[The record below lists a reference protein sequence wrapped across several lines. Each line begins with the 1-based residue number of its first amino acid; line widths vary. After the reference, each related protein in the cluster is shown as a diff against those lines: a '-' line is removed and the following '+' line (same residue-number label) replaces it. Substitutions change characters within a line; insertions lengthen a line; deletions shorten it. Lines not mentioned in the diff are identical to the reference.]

1 MVANKTLAMGED
13 YIQCAVSNLMT
24 WNPSFT
30 GLGTKISSISA
41 TVVNFLTLPWT
52 AALNVVVLKALLT
65 VPTLRVRKSNIA
77 LSLLAVTDFLSG
89 VTSQPL
95 FLAREVTH
103 LTAYGPLCTL
113 ENSIHFCVYVF
124 SGSSLYHLL
133 IVTYDRFVAITRPY
147 EYPQLVTKRRLS
159 HASLLSWIIN
169 IINAVIRYSCPSDE
183 KLTFWMNIFSLS
195 NIFVFT
201 WVIVYWNSRI
211 LLEVRRQKI
220 QMKTQAVAVAD
231 VKTKQK
237 ENKAAKTAII
247 LLGAL
252 MVTYA
257 PALAL
262 VPTFLLKPSLLKS
275 ELVFSFIAW
284 VETFMLLNSLTNPL
298 IYCLRSRELR
308 HHMARKFK
316 WVRLVAGAD
325 PTSQAPSRPQSGK
338 RHHGGLSKT
347 AN

>member
-77 LSLLAVTDFLSG
+77 LSLW
-89 VTSQPL
+89 P
-95 FLAREVTH
+95 
-103 LTAYGPLCTL
+103 
-113 ENSIHFCVYVF
+113 
-124 SGSSLYHLL
+124 
-133 IVTYDRFVAITRPY
+133 PY

-169 IINAVIRYSCPSDE
+169 IINAVIRYSCSSDE

-284 VETFMLLNSLTNPL
+284 VETFMLLNSFTNPL